1 MKLPLRITIT
11 TAFTVFT
18 VLSVATVAAVNF
30 VGNRDAILE
39 MAKSEISSSAKGAE
53 EEVNRLITR
62 AFAAAG
68 TISSLPADI
77 FDWRRPDAL
86 LSTLTVS
93 LRTSPEIYGVFVG
106 FPDGAFVQAINL
118 VATDGEQRNVP
129 GMPDGTATAW
139 RVIGPTDSGGVRPE
153 RWRYFDSQHKEITS
167 TEHPLTKPSTYDP
180 RTRAWFIDAQ
190 RAQAAVISDA
200 YVFSSLRQPGVTAA
214 QPLQHFPAAT
224 VGIDLSL
231 RDLADLTSRL
241 RPGDNGV
248 VAIIDDAGNVVG
260 YPDPAK
266 ILSNDETGTRI
277 KLVPATAIDDP
288 QVRRVVTREA
298 SAAGAYTSFKE
309 RGRDYIGHFSSTS
322 ASGAARWRVV
332 SVGAIDDFTHGL
344 MSTLYHSLIVT
355 GIILIVSV
363 FGVASM
369 AGWITGPVIRIRE
382 MADQITN
389 LNLSDIK
396 TFESPFEEL
405 KRLQSSMNHMR
416 TALDT
421 FLRFVPRD
429 VVRELIKSDS
439 AATVGGTR
447 REVTLLFTDVE
458 NFTTLS
464 EKMTPE
470 QIMTQASE
478 YFEVMSLGI
487 QANRGTIDKFIGDA
501 IMAIWNAPSD
511 DPMHVDNACRGVL
524 AAYYISSDLN
534 EEFVSKGMAPMRTRF
549 GLHTCDVLVGNVGAR
564 DRMQY
569 TCLGSG
575 VNLAARIE
583 GLNKFYGTQVLA
595 SDTVRRAASPDFLFR
610 RVDIVEAKGTSVPMT
625 IYELMGERGSDA
637 AFYVGDEMMKLA
649 SKYEQA
655 FDFYLHRD
663 FDDALWI
670 LDQLAE
676 TYPDD
681 AVVAQLRVKCRE
693 FGKNPPPP
701 GWNGATVLDK
711 K

>member
-18 VLSVATVAAVNF
+18 ALSVATIAAVNF

-39 MAKSEISSSAKGAE
+39 MAKSDISKSATGAE
-53 EEVNRLITR
+53 QEINRLITR
-62 AFAAAG
+62 AFAATG
-68 TISSLPADI
+68 TISSLPAGI

-118 VATDGEQRNVP
+118 VATDGTQRDVP
-129 GMPDGTATAW
+129 GMPGGTATAW
-139 RVIGPTDSGGVRPE
+139 RVIGPTDAGGIRPE
-153 RWRYFDSQHKEITS
+153 KWRYFNKKHEEITS
-167 TEHPLTKPSTYDP
+167 QEHPVEKPSTYDP
-180 RTRAWFIDAQ
+180 RTRSWFIDAQ
-190 RAQAAVISDA
+190 REKKAVLSDA

-214 QPLQHFPAAT
+214 QPLQHFSQAT
-224 VGIDLSL
+224 VGVDLSL
-231 RDLADLTSRL
+231 RDLADLTVRL
-241 RPGDNGV
+241 KPGDNGI

-260 YPDPAK
+260 YPDPSK
-266 ILSNDETGTRI
+266 ILSIDETGTRI
-277 KLVPATAIDDP
+277 KLVPASAIDDDR
-288 QVRRVVTREA
+288 VRNVAASTA
-298 SAAGAYTSFKE
+298 SADGEYSSFKA
-309 RGRDYIGHFSSTS
+309 GGYDYIGHYSSAA
-322 ASGAARWRVV
+322 ASGAVNWRVV
-332 SVGAIDDFTHGL
+332 SVGAIGDFTRNL
-344 MSTLYHSLIVT
+344 MSTLYQSLLVA
-355 GIILIVSV
+355 GIILVVSV
-363 FGVASM
+363 CGVAAM
-369 AGWITGPVIRIRE
+369 AGWITGPVVRIRE
-382 MADQITN
+382 MADQITK
-389 LNLSDIK
+389 LNLSGIK
-396 TFESPFEEL
+396 TFDSPFEEI

-416 TALDT
+416 AALDT

-429 VVRELIKSDS
+429 VVRELIKSER

-458 NFTTLS
+458 NFTVLS

-501 IMAIWNAPSD
+501 IMAFWNAPTD
-511 DPMHVDNACRGVL
+511 DPLHVDNACRGVL
-524 AAYYISSDLN
+524 AAYHISKDLN
-534 EEFVSKGMAPMRTRF
+534 DEFVSKGMAPMRTRF

-595 SDTVRRAASPDFLFR
+595 SDTVRRGASADFLFR
-610 RVDIVEAKGTSVPMT
+610 RVDIVEAKGTSIPMT
-625 IYELMGERGSDA
+625 IYELMGERGADA
-637 AFYVGDEMMKLA
+637 AFYVGDDMMKLA

-663 FDDALWI
+663 FADALWL

-681 AVVAQLRVKCRE
+681 AVVAQLREKCRE
-693 FGKNPPPP
+693 FDKNPPPP